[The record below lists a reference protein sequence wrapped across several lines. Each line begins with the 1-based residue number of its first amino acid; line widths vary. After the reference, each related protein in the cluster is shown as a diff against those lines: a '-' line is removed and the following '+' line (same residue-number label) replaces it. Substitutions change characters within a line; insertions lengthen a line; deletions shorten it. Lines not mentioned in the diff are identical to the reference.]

1 MIKEVIMYLS
11 CPILAA
17 FLGMFLAQFV
27 KIPIHYLATREMKWN
42 LMFSTG
48 GMPSSHTAMIVSL
61 TTVIGLMSG
70 VTSNEFAICVVVS
83 AIVMHD
89 AMGVRR
95 HAGYHAEILNTLLA
109 DFNSL
114 IETLKDPNLKKPES
128 REKLKELL
136 GHQPTEVFFGAV
148 TGFIVGVITYSLY
161 PF

>member
-1 MIKEVIMYLS
+1 MFLS
-11 CPILAA
+11 APILAA
-17 FLGMFLAQFV
+17 LLGMLIAQFV
-27 KIPIHYLATREMKWN
+27 KIPIHFLASRELKWS

-48 GMPSSHTAMIVSL
+48 GMPSSHTAMIISL
-61 TTVIGLMSG
+61 TTVIGLISG
-70 VTSNEFAICVVVS
+70 FTSNDFAICAVVS

-95 HAGYHAEILNTLLA
+95 HAGYHAEVLNTLLV

-136 GHQPTEVFFGAV
+136 GHQPTEVFFGIITGIVIGV
-148 TGFIVGVITYSLY
+148 TTYYVY

>member
-1 MIKEVIMYLS
+1 MFLS
-11 CPILAA
+11 APILAA
-17 FLGMFLAQFV
+17 LLGMLIAQFV
-27 KIPIHYLATREMKWN
+27 KIPIHFIVSRELKWN

-48 GMPSSHTAMIVSL
+48 GMPSSHTAMIISL

-70 VTSNEFAICVVVS
+70 FHSNQFAICAVVS
-83 AIVMHD
+83 MIVMHD

-109 DFNSL
+109 DFNRL
-114 IETLKDPNLKKPES
+114 IDTLKDPNLKKRES

-136 GHQPTEVFFGAV
+136 GHQPTEVFFGAL
-148 TGFIVGVITYSLY
+148 TGIGIGIITYIFY